1 MGDRGLEAVWRDGLR
16 SSRSQ
21 RQAYREAFGLGPG
34 QRLMLVTSTWGEDSL
49 YGRWPALIDM
59 LAQQLPLDSWRV
71 AVMLHP
77 NISRAHS
84 PWQVHRWLDRARQDG
99 VLVLDEGEA
108 DLRVTALVAADVVV
122 GDHGAVTYWA
132 ASQGVPVVL
141 ADTPVDVVEASSPI
155 GELLRVAPRLE
166 PGDLAPSIAHQVGQ
180 RIELAI
186 AMHDPHDP
194 HDPHT
199 CARLRPMPAA
209 HIVDDLL
216 DMLGLKDCGGQLLAS
231 PAAAPTVE
239 VSEPSAT
246 LVRTDLRV
254 VDQRLDIVAHRYAAG
269 SMTRPWDMPAETHL
283 VTDACTPDLG
293 MLPETDV
300 IVHHAVADAALWA
313 RRTLRELPGCQLA
326 AASDPQGWL
335 LALPDSRDYPGSFR
349 SVRLHTLAAGHVF
362 ASAIHDWSYVA
373 GHDLNHLPSDLTL
386 HLASQT
392 VHAAVVPA

>member
-1 MGDRGLEAVWRDGLR
+1 MEDCGLGAIWRDGLR

-21 RQAYREAFGLGPG
+21 RKAYRDAFGLAPG

-84 PWQVHRWLDRARQDG
+84 PWQVSRWLDRARQDG
-99 VLVLDEGEA
+99 VLVLPEGEA
-108 DLRVTALVAADVVV
+108 DLRVAALVAADVVV
-122 GDHGAVTYWA
+122 GDHGAVTHWA
-132 ASQGVPVVL
+132 AGQGVAVVL
-141 ADTPVDVVEASSPI
+141 ADTPVDAARPSSPI
-155 GELLRVAPRLE
+155 GDLLRVAPRLE

-186 AMHDPHDP
+186 AMQD
-194 HDPHT
+194 T
-199 CARLRPMPAA
+199 YTRAGLRPMPAA
-209 HIVDDLL
+209 HIVEDLL
-216 DMLGLKDCGGQLLAS
+216 DVLGLTDRGGQLLTA

-239 VSEPSAT
+239 FSEPSAT
-246 LVRTDLRV
+246 LVRTDLRL
-254 VDQRLDIVAHRYAAG
+254 VDQGLDIVAHRYAAG
-269 SMTRPWDMPAETHL
+269 SRARPWDMPAETHL
-283 VTDACTPDLG
+283 VTDACTPNLG
-293 MLPETDV
+293 LLPETDV

-326 AASDPQGWL
+326 AASDPHGWL
-335 LALPDSRDYPGSFR
+335 LALPDSRDHPGSFR

-362 ASAIHDWSYVA
+362 ASAVRDWSYSA

-386 HLASQT
+386 HLAGQT
-392 VHAAVVPA
+392 VHATAVPA